1 MEGLKKLV
9 YLHGALCETL
19 RLYPPVPLEHK
30 SSLKPDV
37 LPSGHKIKSNTMIL
51 NSLYSIGRVEEIW
64 GEDCLEFK
72 PERWIS
78 KEGGISSLLLMMD
91 QGVVWVRI

>member
-1 MEGLKKLV
+1 
-9 YLHGALCETL
+9 
-19 RLYPPVPLEHK
+19 
-30 SSLKPDV
+30 
-37 LPSGHKIKSNTMIL
+37 
-51 NSLYSIGRVEEIW
+51 LYSIGRVEEIW